1 VFFDCV
7 EFLLLFLFVFFL
19 IIFRCKFFSL
29 KRKDLLKMISLPSF

>member
-1 VFFDCV
+1 MFFDCV
-7 EFLLLFLFVFFL
+7 EFLLLFLFIFL